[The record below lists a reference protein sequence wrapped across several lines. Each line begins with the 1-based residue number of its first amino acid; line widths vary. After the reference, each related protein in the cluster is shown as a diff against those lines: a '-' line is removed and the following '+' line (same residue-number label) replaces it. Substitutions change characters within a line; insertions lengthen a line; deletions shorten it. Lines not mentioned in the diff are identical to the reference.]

1 MRVVATVATVAILSV
16 VAVAGFSDIPASA
29 AIGYVYLPKVPLGAS
44 LAFYDLLG
52 NIGFEGTVGTYS
64 ETAGNEHSRL
74 VSGSLGINL
83 HSPVEGLYPSLGVG
97 VTHVSGTEDSFNTP
111 NTCIQHSHDENN
123 NPVPQCPEQQTTKV
137 LEDSLEW
144 SIDARVT
151 YVLLSWIGLSVG
163 YRATL
168 PDPTRGSV
176 ILGASF
182 VISPSLFQ

>member
-1 MRVVATVATVAILSV
+1 M
-16 VAVAGFSDIPASA
+16 
-29 AIGYVYLPKVPLGAS
+29 YLPKVPLGAS

-52 NIGFEGTVGTYS
+52 DIGFEGTVGTYS
-64 ETAGNEHSRL
+64 ETAGNENSRL

-83 HSPVEGLYPSLGVG
+83 HSPVAGLYPSLGVG
-97 VTHVSGTEDSFNTP
+97 VTHVSRTEDSFAEP
-111 NTCIQHSHDENN
+111 VRCSQHYHEGDRA
-123 NPVPQCPEQQTTKV
+123 VPQCPPQQTTEV